1 MPNSKLDLNQLKEI
15 EDDDSEELEVNS
27 LFNFL
32 IRNKQILFLFGTSS
46 LLISIITALFSERL
60 WEGEFQIVLSQ
71 DNLIKTRQ
79 RLQTNETA
87 RNLLDI
93 NGIGFSN
100 NGIRTEVEILKSP
113 SVLMPIFKYVKEV
126 KSPNNKKT
134 SNLKFKD
141 WRNNHL
147 KVELQRGTNI
157 LNINYKDNNKDLI
170 YNVLNKVS
178 KTYQSY
184 SISKRTK
191 NINDGMKYLKDQIAK
206 YKIKSQKSYQTAL
219 AYGLENDIRT
229 NIASASESDL
239 LNTEIIRIQ
248 AENKLNKTKQLLK
261 RLDQIKYDSE
271 EIKFIAE
278 NIRNPDTGQI
288 PFQNDV
294 NNINNLESEIALAR
308 LIYTENDQTIIDLES
323 KKNLAYQLLKK
334 KIYGFLNEEL
344 KIALI
349 TKDKSKRPKEIIF
362 KYKQLVREA
371 QRDEI
376 TLNKILNEKNLLALE
391 KARQEKSWDLITNPT
406 VMNNPVAPRRK
417 RIVLLGI
424 LFGIGI
430 GSIISL
436 MRELYDGTIYDKQ
449 ILYKLINAPELMK
462 LSSKNLD
469 SWKDPLFL
477 YSKNFI
483 KRNPNKE
490 LLNIVTIGN
499 INKEF
504 INYIKDKIFSNIDKN
519 KLSITI
525 NKLDLNKNSIQIIIA
540 QLEILIK
547 KKLIS

>member
-1 MPNSKLDLNQLKEI
+1 M
-15 EDDDSEELEVNS
+15 
-27 LFNFL
+27 
-32 IRNKQILFLFGTSS
+32 
-46 LLISIITALFSERL
+46 
-60 WEGEFQIVLSQ
+60 
-71 DNLIKTRQ
+71 
-79 RLQTNETA
+79 
-87 RNLLDI
+87 
-93 NGIGFSN
+93 
-100 NGIRTEVEILKSP
+100 
-113 SVLMPIFKYVKEV
+113 
-126 KSPNNKKT
+126 
-134 SNLKFKD
+134 
-141 WRNNHL
+141 
-147 KVELQRGTNI
+147 
-157 LNINYKDNNKDLI
+157 
-170 YNVLNKVS
+170 
-178 KTYQSY
+178 
-184 SISKRTK
+184 
-191 NINDGMKYLKDQIAK
+191 
-206 YKIKSQKSYQTAL
+206 
-219 AYGLENDIRT
+219 
-229 NIASASESDL
+229 
-239 LNTEIIRIQ
+239 
-248 AENKLNKTKQLLK
+248 
-261 RLDQIKYDSE
+261 
-271 EIKFIAE
+271 
-278 NIRNPDTGQI
+278 
-288 PFQNDV
+288 
-294 NNINNLESEIALAR
+294 
-308 LIYTENDQTIIDLES
+308 
-323 KKNLAYQLLKK
+323 LKK

-349 TKDKSKRPKEIIF
+349 TIEKSKRPKEIIF

-406 VMNNPVAPRRK
+406 VMNNPIAPRRK

-504 INYIKDKIFSNIDKN
+504 IDYIKDEIFSNIDKN

-547 KKLIS
+547 KKLD